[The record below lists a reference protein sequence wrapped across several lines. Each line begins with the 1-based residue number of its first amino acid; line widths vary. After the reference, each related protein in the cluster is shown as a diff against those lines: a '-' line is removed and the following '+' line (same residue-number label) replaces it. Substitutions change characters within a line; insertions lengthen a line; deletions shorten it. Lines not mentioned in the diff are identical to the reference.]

1 MNKLKKARNPRKSR
15 PRKKVVRDKKSLPV
29 EKPMLKIK
37 TSDAYE
43 LVMKEIDHL
52 MKKGEE
58 NLSDKELRKLESLSQ
73 AAELYEDIKDPL
85 PIPTTLP
92 EMIRMKLF
100 QLRIKQQFAAKLL
113 GVSEAKFSLIMN
125 GKQKPDIFFIKALHQ
140 KLNLDAHQLLEAI

>member
-1 MNKLKKARNPRKSR
+1 MNKSKKARNPRKSR
-15 PRKKVVRDKKSLPV
+15 TGKKTVRAKEPMSGSRKI
-29 EKPMLKIK
+29 LKIK
-37 TSDAYE
+37 TADAYE

-58 NLSDKELRKLESLSQ
+58 NLSEKELRKLESLTKS
-73 AAELYEDIKDPL
+73 AELYEDIKDPL

-125 GKQKPDIFFIKALHQ
+125 GKQKPDIFFVKALHQ